1 MLTEFQVLSF
11 FWDNGGKIVRL
22 LRLPNA
28 RRACLETAQTKHTPT
43 SDLTRGYLICLTGTV
58 LWSTTAIFIRWLTVT
73 YDLPALVLAFW
84 RDLTLAL
91 TLGLVFLVF
100 NRARLKLPPGQ
111 LRFMLVYG
119 LVLSL
124 FNSLWTI
131 SVVLNGAAV
140 STVLAYS
147 SAGFTAVLGWRL
159 FGERLG
165 PLKILAVTLSLLGCA
180 FVSGAF
186 DPAAWQLNPLGV
198 ITGLLSGLAFA
209 AYSLMGKE
217 ASHRS
222 INPWTVL
229 LYAFGFAAIF
239 LLSYNWLAPWLP
251 QGVASRDLFW
261 LGNAYQGWLVLILL
275 AVGPTV
281 GGYGLYTVSL
291 NYLPASVA
299 NIIATLEPVFTAAL
313 AFVLLDERFTVPQW
327 IGSFLIV
334 GGVIVLRLEERLS
347 AAPTQ
352 APPPVSQATSQSSQA
367 TAQGSQ
373 ATAEGS
379 TRRVRYQGAILQD
392 GHVLLIRHQ
401 EHASGRDY
409 WLLPGGSR
417 LDCESEEACVRREM
431 KEETNLEVAVRQLLL
446 DERFKSDH
454 GSHHHKT
461 YLCAP
466 ISGQASPGY
475 EPEIEA
481 SQVYAIAEVRWFDLR
496 AEDSWGDKILGD
508 RITYTVMRKLRLAL
522 GYAGEHAEAGE
533 SPILS

>member
-1 MLTEFQVLSF
+1 MENVH
-11 FWDNGGKIVRL
+11 
-22 LRLPNA
+22 
-28 RRACLETAQTKHTPT
+28 TKHTAA
-43 SDLTRGYLICLTGTV
+43 SDLTRGYLICLTGTI
-58 LWSTTAIFIRWLTVT
+58 LWSSTAIFIRYLTET
-73 YDLPALVLAFW
+73 YKIPPLVLAFW

-91 TLGLVFLVF
+91 TLGLFFLIFRRV
-100 NRARLKLPPGQ
+100 RLKLPPGQ
-111 LRFMLVYG
+111 LRFLLVYG

-131 SVVLNGAAV
+131 SVALNGAAV

-147 SAGFTAVLGWRL
+147 SAGFTAVLGWQL

-334 GGVIVLRLEERLS
+334 GGVIVLRIEERLNKS
-347 AAPTQ
+347 QPQVAPQAAEQ
-352 APPPVSQATSQSSQA
+352 
-367 TAQGSQ
+367 
-373 ATAEGS
+373 
-379 TRRVRYQGAILQD
+379 RIRYQGAILRD
-392 GHVLLIRHQ
+392 SHVLLIRHK

-409 WLLPGGSR
+409 WVIPGGGR
-417 LDCESEEACVRREM
+417 LDGESEEACVRREM
-431 KEETNLEVAVRQLLL
+431 KEETNLEVAVRRLLL
-446 DERFKSDH
+446 DERLESDY
-454 GSHHHKT
+454 GSHHQKT
-461 YLCAP
+461 YLCQP
-466 ISGQASPGY
+466 LSGQASPGY
-475 EPEIEA
+475 EPEPEA
-481 SQVYAIAEVRWFDLR
+481 AQHYAIVEVGWFDLSDK
-496 AEDSWGDKILGD
+496 ASWGDKVMSD
-508 RITYTVMRKLRLAL
+508 RLTYQLMCKLREAL
-522 GYAGEHAEAGE
+522 GFAGERAEAGE
-533 SPILS
+533 AAVST